1 MSKILAIDNNEF
13 SYKSGQIGIDDVSI
27 QYVQSND
34 CTEEEE
40 GTQTI
45 TISTRNNSVN
55 RFINI
60 KTGEEGFSIDSLEEL
75 VEIINDF
82 KNRSG
87 LI

>member
-1 MSKILAIDNNEF
+1 MSKILAIDSDKFKYE
-13 SYKSGQIGIDDVSI
+13 SQQIGIDEVSI

-34 CTEEEE
+34 CTEEE
-40 GTQTI
+40 GAQTI
-45 TISTRNNSVN
+45 TVSTRNNGVN

-60 KTGEEGFSIDSLEEL
+60 KTGEEGFSIDNLEEL